1 MELFDF
7 IEKSPNPYFAV
18 RNMAEI
24 FTEAGYTALSEKDKW
39 KLSPG
44 KYFVT
49 RDGSSFIAFSIP
61 TSDFRGFNIIASHS
75 DSPAF
80 KIKSNPQMT
89 VENAYKKL
97 NTEKYGGMIAS
108 TWFDR
113 PLSVAGRVM
122 VESETGVECRLVNID
137 RDLVFIPSLAIH
149 MDRTSNEGH
158 KYEFQKELLPLYSS
172 VGSEE
177 DKKDDLMAVVAEA
190 AGTEADK
197 ILDSD
202 LFLYNRQQAVTFGA
216 DNDFISA
223 PRLDDLQCVYGS
235 MSGLLEAEPV
245 DRVAVHAVFNNE
257 EVGSETKQGAAS
269 TFLTDTIR
277 RICMAFGRSEEYIM
291 RLMTESFMV
300 SADNA
305 HAMHPNY
312 PEKADPTNKVILNG
326 GIVIKYNANQ
336 HYTTDAVSGGIM
348 RFICKKAGVPVQEY
362 VNPSDIPGGSTL
374 GSIATT
380 RLSMNTVDIGLP
392 QLAMHS
398 SFETAG
404 AKDTGYFVSMAKTF
418 FSSSISCV
426 EDGKYSIS

>member
-1 MELFDF
+1 
-7 IEKSPNPYFAV
+7 
-18 RNMAEI
+18 MA
-24 FTEAGYTALSEKDKW
+24 EKDKW

-149 MDRTSNEGH
+149 MDRTANEGH

-190 AGTEADK
+190 AGTESDK

-202 LFLYNRQQAVTFGA
+202 LFLYNRQQAVHFGA
-216 DNDFISA
+216 DNEFISA

-269 TFLTDTIR
+269 NFLTDTIR
-277 RICMAFGRSEEYIM
+277 RICLLPS
-291 RLMTESFMV
+291 S
-300 SADNA
+300 
-305 HAMHPNY
+305 
-312 PEKADPTNKVILNG
+312 
-326 GIVIKYNANQ
+326 GIY
-336 HYTTDAVSGGIM
+336 
-348 RFICKKAGVPVQEY
+348 
-362 VNPSDIPGGSTL
+362 
-374 GSIATT
+374 
-380 RLSMNTVDIGLP
+380 
-392 QLAMHS
+392 
-398 SFETAG
+398 
-404 AKDTGYFVSMAKTF
+404 
-418 FSSSISCV
+418 
-426 EDGKYSIS
+426 